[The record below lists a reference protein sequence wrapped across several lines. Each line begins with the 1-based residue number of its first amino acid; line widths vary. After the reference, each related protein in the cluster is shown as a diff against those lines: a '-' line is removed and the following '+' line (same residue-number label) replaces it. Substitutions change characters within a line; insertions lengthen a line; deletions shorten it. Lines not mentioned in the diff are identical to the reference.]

1 MLLIIV
7 PLSVD
12 NHQKVITR
20 PPIICSLDL
29 GLGRGSWD
37 LYIFRLTR
45 DHNGV
50 ALNIVWIPN
59 MSGQNAARGALNF
72 FRLTRDD
79 NALPPK
85 GSLI

>member
-1 MLLIIV
+1 MGLIHI
-7 PLSVD
+7 
-12 NHQKVITR
+12 
-20 PPIICSLDL
+20 
-29 GLGRGSWD
+29 
-37 LYIFRLTR
+37 RLTR

-79 NALPPK
+79 NGIA
-85 GSLI
+85 

>member
-1 MLLIIV
+1 MII
-7 PLSVD
+7 
-12 NHQKVITR
+12 R

-50 ALNIVWIPN
+50 ALNIVWISN

-72 FRLTRDD
+72 LNLNPTKSSTAIRGLKKF
-79 NALPPK
+79 
-85 GSLI
+85 

>member
-1 MLLIIV
+1 MII
-7 PLSVD
+7 
-12 NHQKVITR
+12 R

-37 LYIFRLTR
+37 LNIFRLTR

-79 NALPPK
+79 NGIA
-85 GSLI
+85 